1 MILCDD
7 NHEEI
12 VYSSNSGHYSR
23 GKCPLCYALKKI
35 EELEEERIEELSQL
49 KEE

>member
-12 VYSSNSGHYSR
+12 VYDR
-23 GKCPLCYALKKI
+23 GKCPLCHELGLVQDL
-35 EELEEERIEELSQL
+35 EEKLAKLEEE
-49 KEE
+49 